1 MQNERV
7 VTIKERTNAYF
18 RPNLSITFPIIA
30 PPSIYPTPKGI
41 IAKRDNS
48 SFSFGF
54 RLFSMVS
61 VIMVTKLPAKVARL
75 KLHHIM
81 PGRILLI
88 LFEINNLNVST
99 MFSLKLYSS
108 SFTDAVTGISS
119 YASAPAFPDAP
130 LIAFSLSLL
139 VDSTNI
145 VDPHCILRALLLVSM
160 TTTSLGT
167 FNTQNMQHPPADR
180 ATMTI

>member
-1 MQNERV
+1 LRL
-7 VTIKERTNAYF
+7 
-18 RPNLSITFPIIA
+18 NLSITLPIIA
-30 PPSIYPTPKGI
+30 PPSIYPIPKGI

-61 VIMVTKLPAKVARL
+61 VIIVTKLPAKVARL

-108 SFTDAVTGISS
+108 SFKDAVTGISS
-119 YASAPAFPDAP
+119 YASATTFPDP
-130 LIAFSLSLL
+130 LIGFSLSLL
-139 VDSTNI
+139 LDSTNI
-145 VDPHCILRALLLVSM
+145 VDPPCILLALLLVSI

-167 FNTQNMQHPPADR
+167 FSTQNMQHPPALKT
-180 ATMTI
+180 AMTM